1 MVLCVDEKTSL
12 QPRTRKAATWA
23 AQPGKP
29 VRVERRASPA
39 AGSGSAADAGG
50 SQLPGQGTGYPA
62 PSPQTRTCAINAS
75 GSSGANSLR

>member
-29 VRVERRASPA
+29 VRVER
-39 AGSGSAADAGG
+39 
-50 SQLPGQGTGYPA
+50 
-62 PSPQTRTCAINAS
+62 
-75 GSSGANSLR
+75 